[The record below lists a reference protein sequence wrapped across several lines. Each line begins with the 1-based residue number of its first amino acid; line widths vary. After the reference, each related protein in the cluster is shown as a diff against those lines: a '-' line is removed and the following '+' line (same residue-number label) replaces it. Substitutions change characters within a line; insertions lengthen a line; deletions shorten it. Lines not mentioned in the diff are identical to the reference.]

1 MEVNPATAAGTSVHD
16 GVTYSFCS
24 THCKEGFDADPA
36 RYLHPSHGGKSSLSP
51 FPAAAAPEADKAR
64 GQAPEGASPPVA
76 DHMAETGASDNPRG
90 QAPKVASPPIVAQT
104 GSPETCELPLV
115 GMHCAS
121 CAGRIEKALAGA
133 PGVVKANVNFAT
145 TRATVRFN
153 PGATSVDSL
162 RQLVRDLGYDV
173 IQPAAVCELPL
184 VGMHCAS
191 CAGRIEKAL
200 AEAPGVVKANV
211 NFATTRATVRFNP
224 EATSA
229 DSLRQLV
236 RDLGYDVIES
246 GTGSE
251 QAGAEEEMQAAE
263 SQVREAEYRHQQRRF
278 FIALTL
284 TVPVAALAMAGHLV
298 PALQPYLDF
307 PGRAWLE
314 LALTTPVLFWAG
326 REFFT
331 GAWAAARHRVADMN
345 TLVSLGTLSA
355 YIFSVIATVAPH
367 WLSATPA
374 AGLEPGHGMAS
385 PAGVYYEVAAII
397 VTLILM
403 GRLLE
408 ARARSKTSGA
418 IRALIG
424 LQPKTARVLRDG
436 TEQDIPIAEV
446 QVGDVVL
453 VRPGEKVPVDGE
465 VVEGSSSVDE
475 SMLTG
480 EPLPVQKQAGDTVIG
495 ATLNKTGSF
504 RLRATRIGKDTV
516 LQQIVRMVQQAQGS
530 KAPIQK
536 LADIIA
542 GYFVPIVICIA
553 IATFVLWFD
562 FAPPE
567 TRLNMAV
574 LTFVSVL
581 IIACPC
587 ALGLA
592 TPTAIMVGT
601 GRGAQ
606 SGILIKGGEAL
617 ETAHKLTT
625 VVLDKT
631 GTITRGVPSVT
642 DIVPLGM
649 DERALLQLAASAEAG
664 SEHPLGE
671 AIVRS
676 AEERGLSRLPVRDF
690 NAIPGHG
697 IEAVVDGRRV
707 LIGTALLMKNR
718 EIGSSPSPQPSP
730 TGGEGAVTSSSRE
743 FEAASGVASTSREVD
758 ATSGVASTGRE
769 VDTASATAASSGAG
783 GPDSYE
789 AAAHKLADE
798 GKTPMFVAVDG
809 ALAGIVAISDPIKEG
824 SLGAIQR
831 LHGLGLEVIMLTGDN
846 ARTADAIARRVGVDK
861 VVAGVLPEGK
871 GEEVK
876 KLQSQGK
883 VVAMVGDGINDAP
896 ALAQADVGI
905 AMGSGTDV
913 AIEAADITL
922 VRGDLNGVIS
932 SIALSRATI
941 ANIKQN
947 LFFAFFYNVLGIPIA
962 AGVLYPFTGWL
973 LSPII
978 ASLAMALSSVSVVTN
993 ALRLRGFTVER
1004 G

>member
-1 MEVNPATAAGTSVHD
+1 MSALTT
-16 GVTYSFCS
+16 
-24 THCKEGFDADPA
+24 K
-36 RYLHPSHGGKSSLSP
+36 
-51 FPAAAAPEADKAR
+51 AAPK
-64 GQAPEGASPPVA
+64 APEGSASEVA
-76 DHMAETGASDNPRG
+76 L
-90 QAPKVASPPIVAQT
+90 
-104 GSPETCELPLV
+104 CELPLV

-121 CAGRIEKALAGA
+121 CAGRIEKTLGSS
-133 PGVVKANVNFAT
+133 PGVVTANVNFAT
-145 TRATVRFN
+145 TRATVRYD
-153 PGATSVDSL
+153 PQATDLESL
-162 RQLVRDLGYDV
+162 RQV
-173 IQPAAVCELPL
+173 
-184 VGMHCAS
+184 
-191 CAGRIEKAL
+191 
-200 AEAPGVVKANV
+200 
-211 NFATTRATVRFNP
+211 
-224 EATSA
+224 
-229 DSLRQLV
+229 V
-236 RDLGYDVIES
+236 RDLGYDVIETAAGS
-246 GTGSE
+246 GE
-251 QAGAEEEMQAAE
+251 AGAGEMQEAE
-263 SQVREAEYRHQQRRF
+263 SQLREAEYRHQKVKF
-278 FIALTL
+278 FIALALTL
-284 TVPVAALAMAGHLV
+284 PVALLAMAGHLL
-298 PALQPYLDF
+298 PALADHLNF

-314 LALTTPVLFWAG
+314 WALTTPVLFWAG

-355 YIFSVIATVAPH
+355 YIFSVIATIAPR
-367 WLSATPA
+367 WLSVSSG
-374 AGLEPGHGMAS
+374 AGPQPGHGMAA

-424 LQPKTARVLRDG
+424 LQPKTARVLREG
-436 TEQDIPIAEV
+436 LEQDIPVAQL
-446 QVGDVVL
+446 QVGDLVL

-465 VVEGSSSVDE
+465 VVEGASSVDE

-480 EPLPVQKQAGDTVIG
+480 EALPVQKQSGDTVIG
-495 ATLNKTGSF
+495 ATLNRTGSF
-504 RLRATRIGKDTV
+504 RLRATKVGRDTV
-516 LQQIVRMVQQAQGS
+516 LQQIVRLVQEAQGS
-530 KAPIQK
+530 KAPIQR

-542 GYFVPIVICIA
+542 GYFVPVVICIA

-562 FAPPE
+562 LAPPE

-631 GTITRGVPSVT
+631 GTITRGVPTVT
-642 DIVPLGM
+642 DILPVGT
-649 DERALLQLAASAEAG
+649 DDRALLQLAAAAESG

-676 AEERGLSRLPVRDF
+676 AEERGLPRLPVRDF

-697 IEAVVDGRRV
+697 IEAVVDGRQI
-707 LIGTALLMKNR
+707 L
-718 EIGSSPSPQPSP
+718 IGSSLLLQNH
-730 TGGEGAVTSSSRE
+730 GLH
-743 FEAASGVASTSREVD
+743 
-758 ATSGVASTGRE
+758 
-769 VDTASATAASSGAG
+769 
-783 GPDSYE
+783 PDQG
-789 AAAHKLADE
+789 AAHQLADQ
-798 GKTPMFVAVDG
+798 GKTPMFIAIDG
-809 ALAGIVAISDPIKEG
+809 AFAGIIAISDPVKEG
-824 SLGAIQR
+824 SQRAIER
-831 LHGLGLEVIMLTGDN
+831 LHALGLEVIMLTGDN
-846 ARTADAIARRVGVDK
+846 ARTADAIARQVGVDK
-861 VVAGVLPEGK
+861 VVAEVLPEGK
-871 GEEVK
+871 SEEVK
-876 KLQSQGK
+876 KLQGQGR

-905 AMGSGTDV
+905 AMGGGTDV

-922 VRGDLNGVIS
+922 VRGDLNGVVS

-993 ALRLRGFTVER
+993 ALRLRGFSSER

>member
-1 MEVNPATAAGTSVHD
+1 MPEKTVLRDPVCGMELQESAPLSADHAGIS
-16 GVTYSFCS
+16 YKFCS
-24 THCKEGFDADPA
+24 AGCKEKFEADPGS
-36 RYLHPSHGGKSSLSP
+36 YLGQASAPSA
-51 FPAAAAPEADKAR
+51 PAAPAAVE
-64 GQAPEGASPPVA
+64 Q
-76 DHMAETGASDNPRG
+76 
-90 QAPKVASPPIVAQT
+90 
-104 GSPETCELPLV
+104 CEMPLL
-115 GMHCAS
+115 GMNCAG
-121 CAGRIEKALAGA
+121 CAGRIEKTLATS
-133 PGVVKANVNFAT
+133 PGVVTAAVNFAT
-145 TRATVRFN
+145 TRATVRFDPQVTN
-153 PGATSVDSL
+153 PQSL
-162 RQLVRDLGYDV
+162 RQVVKDMGYDV
-173 IQPAAVCELPL
+173 L
-184 VGMHCAS
+184 
-191 CAGRIEKAL
+191 
-200 AEAPGVVKANV
+200 
-211 NFATTRATVRFNP
+211 
-224 EATSA
+224 
-229 DSLRQLV
+229 
-236 RDLGYDVIES
+236 ES
-246 GTGSE
+246 GG
-251 QAGAEEEMQAAE
+251 AGEGTDEAGMLEAQ
-263 SQVREAEYRHQQRRF
+263 SQVHEAQYQKNKVKF
-278 FIALTL
+278 FVALSLTL
-284 TVPVAALAMAGHLV
+284 PIAFLAMAGHVV
-298 PALQPYLDF
+298 PSLADVLNF
-307 PGRAWLE
+307 PGRAFVE

-355 YIFSVIATVAPH
+355 YIFSLVATIAPQ
-367 WLSATPA
+367 WLA
-374 AGLEPGHGMAS
+374 AGTPGGDAGHMAS
-385 PAGVYYEVAAII
+385 PVGVYYEVAAII

-418 IRALIG
+418 IHALIG
-424 LQPKTARVLRDG
+424 LQPKLARVLRDG
-436 TEQDIPIAEV
+436 NEQDIPIAEV
-446 QVGDVVL
+446 RLGDNIL

-465 VVEGSSSVDE
+465 VIEGGSSVDE

-480 EPLPVQKQAGDTVIG
+480 EPLPVHKKTGDTVIG

-504 RLRATRIGKDTV
+504 RMSATRVGKDTV
-516 LQQIVRMVQQAQGS
+516 LQQIVRLVQQAQGS
-530 KAPIQK
+530 KAPIQRM
-536 LADIIA
+536 ADLIA
-542 GYFVPIVICIA
+542 SYFVPVVISLA
-553 IATFVLWFD
+553 IATFVVWFD
-562 FAPPE
+562 ISPPE
-567 TRLNMAV
+567 TRLSMAV

-625 VVLDKT
+625 IVLDKT

-642 DIVPLGM
+642 DIEAVGI
-649 DERALLQLAASAEAG
+649 DKQRLLQLAAAAEAG

-676 AEERGLSRLPVRDF
+676 ADEQGLPRLAARDF

-697 IEAVVDGRRV
+697 IEALVEEKKVV
-707 LIGTALLMKNR
+707 IGTALLLQNQ
-718 EIGSSPSPQPSP
+718 GL
-730 TGGEGAVTSSSRE
+730 VT
-743 FEAASGVASTSREVD
+743 D
-758 ATSGVASTGRE
+758 
-769 VDTASATAASSGAG
+769 
-783 GPDSYE
+783 P
-789 AAAHKLADE
+789 AAAHRLADQ
-798 GKTPMFVAVDG
+798 GKTPIFVAIDG
-809 ALAGIVAISDPIKEG
+809 AFAGIIAISDPIKEG
-824 SLGAIQR
+824 SAGAVKR
-831 LHGLGLEVIMLTGDN
+831 LHDLGLEVIMLTGDN
-846 ARTADAIARRVGVDK
+846 SRTANSIARQVGVDR
-861 VVAGVLPEGK
+861 VVAEVLPDAK
-871 GEEVK
+871 GEEIK
-876 KLQSQGK
+876 KLQAQGK

-962 AGVLYPFTGWL
+962 AGVLYPLTGWL

-993 ALRLRGFTVER
+993 ALRLRGFKVER
-1004 G
+1004 S